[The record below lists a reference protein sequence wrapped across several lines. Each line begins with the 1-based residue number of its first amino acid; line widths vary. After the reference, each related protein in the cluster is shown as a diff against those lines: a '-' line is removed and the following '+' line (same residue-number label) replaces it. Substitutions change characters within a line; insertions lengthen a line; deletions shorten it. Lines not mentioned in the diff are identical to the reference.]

1 MLPRPHVSLP
11 IAELLPLLEA
21 ALLFVIQLLLAQHP
35 DLLAPPDE
43 ATTVRPAPPLR
54 AAHRLLDAV
63 RELNLALDTY
73 RDILPTMSG
82 SGSPTD
88 DDFPF

>member
-1 MLPRPHVSLP
+1 MLHKPHVSLP

-21 ALLFVIQLLLAQHP
+21 ALLFVIQLLIAQHP
-35 DLLAPPDE
+35 DLLTPPDE
-43 ATTVRPAPPLR
+43 AITGRPAPPLR

-63 RELNLALDTY
+63 RELNQALDTY
-73 RDILPTMSG
+73 RAILPTISG
-82 SGSPTD
+82 SGTTD

>member
-1 MLPRPHVSLP
+1 MLHRPHVSLP

-21 ALLFVIQLLLAQHP
+21 ALLFVIQLLIAQHP

-43 ATTVRPAPPLR
+43 TTTGRPPPPLR

-63 RELNLALDTY
+63 RELNLALDSY

-82 SGSPTD
+82 SASPID

>member
-1 MLPRPHVSLP
+1 MLHRPHVSLP

-21 ALLFVIQLLLAQHP
+21 ALLFVIQLLIAQHP
-35 DLLAPPDE
+35 DLLAPPE
-43 ATTVRPAPPLR
+43 EPTPGGRPAAPLR

-63 RELNLALDTY
+63 RELNHALDSY
-73 RDILPTMSG
+73 RAILTTISG
-82 SGSPTD
+82 SGPTD

>member
-1 MLPRPHVSLP
+1 MLHRPHVSLP

-21 ALLFVIQLLLAQHP
+21 TLLFVIQLLIAQHP
-35 DLLAPPDE
+35 DLLAPPE
-43 ATTVRPAPPLR
+43 EPTPGRPAAPLR

-63 RELNLALDTY
+63 RELNHALDSY
-73 RDILPTMSG
+73 RAILTTLSG
-82 SGSPTD
+82 SGPTD

>member
-1 MLPRPHVSLP
+1 MLHRPHVSLP

-21 ALLFVIQLLLAQHP
+21 ALLFVIQLLIAQHP
-35 DLLAPPDE
+35 DLLTPPDE
-43 ATTVRPAPPLR
+43 ATTGRPAPPLR

-82 SGSPTD
+82 SASPID

>member
-1 MLPRPHVSLP
+1 MLHRPHVSLP

-21 ALLFVIQLLLAQHP
+21 ALLFVIQLLIAQHP
-35 DLLAPPDE
+35 DLLAPPE
-43 ATTVRPAPPLR
+43 EPTPGRPAAPLR

-63 RELNLALDTY
+63 RDLNLALDSY
-73 RDILPTMSG
+73 RAILPTMSS
-82 SGSPTD
+82 SGPTD

>member
-21 ALLFVIQLLLAQHP
+21 ALLFVIQLLIAHHP

-43 ATTVRPAPPLR
+43 ATTVRPPPPLR

-63 RELNLALDTY
+63 RELNLALDSY
-73 RDILPTMSG
+73 RDILPPMSR

>member
-1 MLPRPHVSLP
+1 MLHRPHVSLP

-21 ALLFVIQLLLAQHP
+21 ALLFVIQLLIAQHP
-35 DLLAPPDE
+35 DLLTPPDE
-43 ATTVRPAPPLR
+43 ATTGRPAPPLR

-63 RELNLALDTY
+63 RELNHALDTY
-73 RDILPTMSG
+73 RAILPTISG
-82 SGSPTD
+82 SGPTD

>member
-1 MLPRPHVSLP
+1 MLHRPHVSLP

-21 ALLFVIQLLLAQHP
+21 ALLFVIQLLIAQHP
-35 DLLAPPDE
+35 DLLAPPE
-43 ATTVRPAPPLR
+43 EPTPARPAAPLR

-63 RELNLALDTY
+63 RELNYALDSY
-73 RDILPTMSG
+73 RAILPTMSG
-82 SGSPTD
+82 SGPT